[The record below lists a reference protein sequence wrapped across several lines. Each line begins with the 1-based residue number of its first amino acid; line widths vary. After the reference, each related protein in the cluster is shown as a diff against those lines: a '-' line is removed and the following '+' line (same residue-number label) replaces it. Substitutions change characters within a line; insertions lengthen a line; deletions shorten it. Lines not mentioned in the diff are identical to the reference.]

1 MRLTIPVC
9 RDGETNKSGSG
20 EYKEGKMVFTLIAQL
35 LLWIWFLGC
44 TITWRFGKLLLVEGM
59 GIKSAE
65 FVMLCL
71 YSIGLITYYLLQ
83 PAGRWILFAILVIW
97 LAIQFFCHWYYTIFG
112 ASESKLKGYNEC
124 FKDTVRLIPMSEKR
138 LIPDLYHIILHI
150 LILLNIVLCAISH

>member
-1 MRLTIPVC
+1 
-9 RDGETNKSGSG
+9 
-20 EYKEGKMVFTLIAQL
+20 MVFTLIAQL

-71 YSIGLITYYLLQ
+71 YSIGLITYYLFQ

-97 LAIQFFCHWYYTIFG
+97 LVIQFFCHWYYTIFG

-124 FKDTVRLIPMSEKR
+124 FKDTARETHSFSAVKSIRSAIFQAGISRFPKNVRNAVSHSTTARAER
-138 LIPDLYHIILHI
+138 L
-150 LILLNIVLCAISH
+150 

>member
-20 EYKEGKMVFTLIAQL
+20 EFKEGKMVFSLIAQL

-71 YSIGLITYYLLQ
+71 YSIGLIAYYLFQ

-97 LAIQFFCHWYYTIFG
+97 LVIQFFCHWYYTIFG
-112 ASESKLKGYNEC
+112 ASESILKGYNEC

-138 LIPDLYHIILHI
+138 LIPDLYHIILHL

>member
-1 MRLTIPVC
+1 MAL
-9 RDGETNKSGSG
+9 
-20 EYKEGKMVFTLIAQL
+20 TLIVQL
-35 LLWIWFLGC
+35 FLWIWFLGC

-59 GIKSAE
+59 GVKSAE

-71 YSIGLITYYLLQ
+71 YSIGLITYYLFQ

-97 LAIQFFCHWYYTIFG
+97 LVFQFFCHWYYTIFG

-124 FKDTVRLIPMSEKR
+124 FKDTVRLIPMSERR
-138 LIPDLYHIILHI
+138 LIPDLYHMILHI

>member
-1 MRLTIPVC
+1 
-9 RDGETNKSGSG
+9 
-20 EYKEGKMVFTLIAQL
+20 MVFTLIAQL

-71 YSIGLITYYLLQ
+71 YSIGLIAYYLFQ
-83 PAGRWILFAILVIW
+83 PAGSWILFAILVIW
-97 LAIQFFCHWYYTIFG
+97 LVIQFFCHWYYTIFG

-124 FKDTVRLIPMSEKR
+124 FKDTVRLIPMREKR
-138 LIPDLYHIILHI
+138 LIPDLYHMILHI